1 MIRLVKKKLRRNKIV
16 AQQTGNDLS
25 VSSNETTRNL
35 EQARGEKT
43 VTEMNS
49 LKDQVA
55 ILWKAV
61 EIQSLKDQI
70 CLRDAKIQEL
80 EDKLY
85 LRDAEI
91 QRLKKIND
99 SDKKE
104 ETQRLKKMIQS
115 ANVAYDGICKALTT
129 AENGSTSPK
138 EMAMV
143 EKKIGEEDIIGAEAS
158 CICKALTTAENGF
171 TSPEEMPMVEKK
183 IGEEEII
190 GAEASCICKALTTA
204 ENGFTSPKEMP
215 MVEKKIGEEDIIG
228 AEASC

>member
-1 MIRLVKKKLRRNKIV
+1 MIRWVKKKLRRNKIV
-16 AQQTGNDLS
+16 GQQTSKDLS
-25 VSSNETTRNL
+25 VSSNERTCNL
-35 EQARGEKT
+35 EQAQGEQT
-43 VTEMNS
+43 LQERNS

-55 ILWKAV
+55 RLWKAV

-104 ETQRLKKMIQS
+104 QTQRLKKIIQS
-115 ANVAYDGICKALTT
+115 ANVAYDGIRKALTT
-129 AENGSTSPK
+129 AENGFTSPK
-138 EMAMV
+138 EMSMV
-143 EKKIGEEDIIGAEAS
+143 EKKFGEEDIIGPEVS

-171 TSPEEMPMVEKK
+171 TS
-183 IGEEEII
+183 
-190 GAEASCICKALTTA
+190 L
-204 ENGFTSPKEMP
+204 KEMP
-215 MVEKKIGEEDIIG
+215 MVKKKFGEEDIIG
-228 AEASC
+228 PEASC